1 MINKIKWWMIIV
13 VAILVIGSGVLI
25 FKPFATKEMD
35 TSTFK
40 AITTTE
46 FETMKES
53 KDGFVVYIGRPT
65 CKYCRAFT
73 PKLAKIAKDKKLTVY
88 YYDTDKARKSD
99 DKSLTKLLNNLDVS
113 SVPTLMV
120 IKDNKKQASFNAA
133 DKSATQTEKWLDTN
147 KLK

>member
-73 PKLAKIAKDKKLTVY
+73 PKLAKIAK
-88 YYDTDKARKSD
+88 
-99 DKSLTKLLNNLDVS
+99 
-113 SVPTLMV
+113 
-120 IKDNKKQASFNAA
+120 IKN
-133 DKSATQTEKWLDTN
+133 
-147 KLK
+147 